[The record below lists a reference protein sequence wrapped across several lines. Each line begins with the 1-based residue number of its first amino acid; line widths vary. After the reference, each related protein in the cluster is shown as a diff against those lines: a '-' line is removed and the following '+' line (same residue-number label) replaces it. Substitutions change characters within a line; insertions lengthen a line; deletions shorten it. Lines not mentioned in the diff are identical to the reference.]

1 MAKDWIIV
9 RMIFS
14 GALILFGI
22 LHMIYTVFSS
32 IIKHSR
38 FKKDLHSIKHFDVQR
53 IVEES
58 LQDSEDSIDNGTIKK
73 EVDTLLKDIYFNLYN
88 QHKNSQEI
96 QENYSEIELSI
107 DNVLDSNIL
116 NIIEEKDRL
125 LQEKDRIIVMLEEKN
140 EKFIN
145 DTITKISYI
154 VESKDQLLQEKDNS
168 LMQQAKKITELENKI
183 HQFLNGG
190 GKKIWF
196 ILQEKDKLLREK
208 DTIIL
213 ALHKKLQWG
222 ENSHISISQPQIVS
236 LDKGRRSEAGEG
248 FVKEHIK
255 QKYYYSEHFV
265 NVNG

>member
-1 MAKDWIIV
+1 
-9 RMIFS
+9 
-14 GALILFGI
+14 
-22 LHMIYTVFSS
+22 MIYTAFSR
-32 IIKHSR
+32 IVKNAR
-38 FKKDLHSIKHFDVQR
+38 FKKDLHNIKHYDIQK
-53 IVEES
+53 IVEDS
-58 LQDSEDSIDNGTIKK
+58 LQDSENSISDGTTKK

-125 LQEKDRIIVMLEEKN
+125 LQEKDKIIVMLEEKN

-168 LMQQAKKITELENKI
+168 LIRQAKKIAELEDKI
-183 HQFLNGG
+183 NQFINGW

-222 ENSHISISQPQIVS
+222 EIVQHEPTHVPQHVHHVQAPIQ
-236 LDKGRRSEAGEG
+236 EP
-248 FVKEHIK
+248 IK
-255 QKYYYSEHFV
+255 QKYHYSEKFV